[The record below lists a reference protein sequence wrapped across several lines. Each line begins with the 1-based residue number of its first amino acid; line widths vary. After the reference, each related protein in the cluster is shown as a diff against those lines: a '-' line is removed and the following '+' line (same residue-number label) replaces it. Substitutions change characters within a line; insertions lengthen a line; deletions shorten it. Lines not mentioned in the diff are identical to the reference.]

1 MKHYTE
7 GAHFEHWYRSQHP
20 RVLAACIVIARDVHL
35 AGDAT
40 DEAFARAYERWPKVS
55 AMESPGGWVQ
65 TVALN
70 VLRRRMRR
78 RRLIVLADRDVT
90 VDPPGTLSSEVWDV
104 VRLLPER
111 QRVAI
116 ALRYILDLPQADVAA
131 AMRIAPGTASAT
143 LSAAR
148 RNLAAALAQYDDD
161 PQELSHA

>member
-1 MKHYTE
+1 MKDYAE
-7 GAHFEHWYRSQHP
+7 GAHFEHWYRNQHP

-35 AGDAT
+35 ASDAT

-78 RRLIVLADRDVT
+78 RRLTVLSDRDVT
-90 VDPPGTLSSEVWDV
+90 VDPPGALSSEVWDA
-104 VRLLPER
+104 VRSLPER

-116 ALRYILDLPQADVAA
+116 ALRYILDLSQADVAA
-131 AMRIAPGTASAT
+131 AMRVALGTASAT

-148 RNLAAALAQYDDD
+148 RNLAAALAEYDDD
-161 PQELSHA
+161 SQEMTHA